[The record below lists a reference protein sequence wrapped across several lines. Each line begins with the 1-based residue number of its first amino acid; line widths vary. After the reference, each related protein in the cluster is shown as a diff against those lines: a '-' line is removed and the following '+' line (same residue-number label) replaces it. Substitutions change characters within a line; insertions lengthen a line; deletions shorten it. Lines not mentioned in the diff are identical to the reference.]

1 MTTESLTHTS
11 APISITAAWGAI
23 GGIVSYQILL
33 IVLIFLRPDLD
44 PSWHTISEWA
54 IGRYGW
60 MMSAAF
66 LISAASYAALFM
78 MLRSQVKSV
87 IGRVGLGILLMCV
100 IGAFGV
106 GICTTDPM
114 PIHPPLSGRGTLHVI
129 FGTSQLVLLPF
140 AALFINIGLTRKNEI
155 WARSR
160 WVLLW
165 TAGLPLFGFS
175 AFVLYSAIFLFPM
188 GPQAYGP
195 GVNIGWPPR
204 FAFFTYM
211 LWVVTLAWQG
221 IRCSRPDRA
230 VAGLNRKIQYDRKN
244 SVVSV

>member
-1 MTTESLTHTS
+1 
-11 APISITAAWGAI
+11 
-23 GGIVSYQILL
+23 
-33 IVLIFLRPDLD
+33 
-44 PSWHTISEWA
+44 
-54 IGRYGW
+54 
-60 MMSAAF
+60 
-66 LISAASYAALFM
+66 M
-78 MLRSQVKSV
+78 MLSSQVKSV

-114 PIHPPLSGRGTLHVI
+114 PIHPPLSARGTLHVI

-175 AFVLYSAIFLFPM
+175 AFVLYSAIFVFPM
-188 GPQAYGP
+188 RPQAYGP

-211 LWVVTLAWQG
+211 LWLVTLAWQG
-221 IRCSRPDRA
+221 IRCGRPDRA